1 MKAPLP
7 QVVRHRSLR
16 PLHAGHT
23 PQAQLHRPSQ
33 DAANIVDVDVPGVGC
48 FHEQIQVKKR
58 GAFTILRSDPD
69 LSRERNRIH
78 QQSLY
83 SPHRTARS
91 SVREP
96 GGRCR
101 PSRIHT
107 HPPPN
112 TGNTRTRLLG
122 ARTLLARENRE
133 RYQRHSCAEC
143 TIRGD
148 DGRCWRSTE
157 RGVPHV
163 EAQRAGTTQPD
174 RGCRIHRQDN
184 RAGPLTWFILIH
196 LMSCYRC
203 TMINHLTFAAWEQSP
218 A

>member
-1 MKAPLP
+1 MFPRTDTSEKTWGILT
-7 QVVRHRSLR
+7 R
-16 PLHAGHT
+16 
-23 PQAQLHRPSQ
+23 
-33 DAANIVDVDVPGVGC
+33 IC
-48 FHEQIQVKKR
+48 HER
-58 GAFTILRSDPD
+58 GTGSTN
-69 LSRERNRIH
+69 SH
-78 QQSLY
+78 CTV
-83 SPHRTARS
+83 RTARQRS

-174 RGCRIHRQDN
+174 RGCRIHRQEPRRTAHMVYLDSSHVMLPMYHDKPPHIRGMGTVSGVTPCATMN
-184 RAGPLTWFILIH
+184 ASTWSQKNWLTAGGAPQP
-196 LMSCYRC
+196 SKGRK
-203 TMINHLTFAAWEQSP
+203 
-218 A
+218 

>member
-1 MKAPLP
+1 M
-7 QVVRHRSLR
+7 
-16 PLHAGHT
+16 GHLT
-23 PQAQLHRPSQ
+23 PP
-33 DAANIVDVDVPGVGC
+33 DA
-48 FHEQIQVKKR
+48 
-58 GAFTILRSDPD
+58 D

-83 SPHRTARS
+83 SPHRTARP

-107 HPPPN
+107 HPPPH

-157 RGVPHV
+157 RSVPHV

-174 RGCRIHRQDN
+174 AGIDTN
-184 RAGPLTWFILIH
+184 RAGPRPPDLTSHITWIMVYLGSSHVMYHDKLPHIRG
-196 LMSCYRC
+196 MGTVSGVTPCA
-203 TMINHLTFAAWEQSP
+203 TMNASTWSQKHWLTAGGAPQPSKGRK
-218 A
+218 